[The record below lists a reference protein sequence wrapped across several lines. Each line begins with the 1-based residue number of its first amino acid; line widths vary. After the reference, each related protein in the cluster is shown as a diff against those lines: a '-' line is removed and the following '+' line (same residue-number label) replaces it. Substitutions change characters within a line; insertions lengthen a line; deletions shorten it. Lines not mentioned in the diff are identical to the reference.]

1 MHTETEADRII
12 GLARITNYEVTFEQ
26 ASYTIAVRE
35 CVLESYDRVEELP
48 DYEITMV
55 SHFNENQKLIHWL
68 KNPAFTS
75 MQESWQETENDCYFE
90 HTVGARVALMT
101 LNGTAVLIPV
111 KSLVT
116 G

>member
-1 MHTETEADRII
+1 MNTEAEAARII
-12 GLARITNYEVTFEQ
+12 GLAKITNYEVTFEQ

-48 DYEITMV
+48 NYEITV
-55 SHFNENQKLIHWL
+55 ITHFNENHKLIHWL

-75 MQESWQETENDCYFE
+75 MQESWQETEHDCYFE
-90 HTVGARVALMT
+90 HTVGARAALMT

-111 KSLVT
+111 KSLIT